1 MQRELL
7 VPPTWR
13 ARVRAALELPIGI
26 FRDFV
31 WADLRAG
38 LIDLRGLDAPTRLL
52 VGIGF
57 ALLVSTVAALLFN
70 ERWREAFT
78 LAPQINGAVGRGSL
92 VPDTLLPVTFFLV
105 AVAWSYGL
113 AGALHAHWLV
123 RVAVNALYLGF
134 AVGWLNMTGSTVLLT
149 APAMV
154 TQGDWLEVGVM
165 VAAVLAVPIIFIA
178 RAKRDARPAW
188 EWLAL
193 FVCVAIFFVVL
204 QARGVAN
211 WRQFDIPIIV
221 GVLQTNLMSYQGFVA
236 PLLLLAGVNIA
247 LFANQAAKW
256 TTEAAEARLH
266 AAWLFGLL
274 AVALALRAWTVLQE
288 TNARLA
294 ENGLAGEVRATLG
307 ALGLFGIIALA
318 YWLVTRLAR
327 GAAFDVKTLAERVRG
342 YALWLILLFGALRI
356 LQFIL
361 INAAQALPP
370 LYALDAWRAHLFAA
384 IDFLRARDTAEWY
397 VIMPLATIA
406 AAIFLARRGAREMA
420 LYFAVTGGAAL
431 WYVATASNGWLNV
444 LRGASAE
451 RVDLCAVMLLVA
463 LALLWTARRGMTLE
477 RAAGLFF
484 LTLLTGLVRQTDFIS
499 SPFSPFLGFAGVG
512 FVAFGILY
520 DAISAGVW
528 ANAESKNFPRV
539 SRIFL
544 YLGYVL
550 LSVLIVNWAL
560 ASHNLDDIEQLT
572 GSVAWRG
579 MEFFGLPL
587 LYAVG
592 AITLARLV
600 LKQEGERE

>member
-13 ARVRAALELPIGI
+13 TRVRHALDLPVEI

-31 WADLRAG
+31 WGDLRAG
-38 LIDLRGLDAPTRLL
+38 LIDLRGLDAPTRVLA
-52 VGIGF
+52 VIGF

-92 VPDTLLPVTFFLV
+92 VPDALLPVTFFLV
-105 AVAWSYGL
+105 AVACSYGL

-123 RVAVNALYLGF
+123 RVAVNVLYLGF
-134 AVGWLNMTGSTVLLT
+134 AIGWLNMTGSTLLLT
-149 APAMV
+149 APAMA
-154 TQGDWLEVGVM
+154 TQGDWLQVGGM
-165 VAAVLAVPIIFIA
+165 TAAVLAVPVIFIA
-178 RAKRDARPAW
+178 RAKRAARPAW

-211 WRQFDIPIIV
+211 WRQFEIPLIV
-221 GVLQTNLMSYQGFVA
+221 GILQTNLMSYQGFVA

-247 LFANQAAKW
+247 LFTNQAAKW
-256 TTEAAEARLH
+256 TTEAAQARLQ

-274 AVALALRAWTVLQE
+274 ALALALRGWTVLQE
-288 TNARLA
+288 TYARLG
-294 ENGLAGEVRATLG
+294 ENGLASEARATLG
-307 ALGLFGIIALA
+307 ALGLFGIIALSS
-318 YWLVTRLAR
+318 WLVARLAR
-327 GAAFDVKTLAERVRG
+327 GRSLDAETLAERVRG
-342 YALWLILLFGALRI
+342 YALWLILAFGALQI
-356 LQFIL
+356 LEFIL
-361 INAAQALPP
+361 ISAAQAIPP
-370 LYALDAWRAHLFAA
+370 LYTLDAWRANFLAA
-384 IDFLRARDTAEWY
+384 VDFLRARDAAEWY
-397 VIMPLATIA
+397 VVAPLAAIA
-406 AAIFLARRGAREMA
+406 AGLALARRGAREMA
-420 LYFAVTGGAAL
+420 LYFVVTGGAAL

-451 RVDLCAVMLLVA
+451 RVDLCAVLLLIA
-463 LALLWTARRGMTLE
+463 LALFWMARRGMTVE

-499 SPFSPFLGFAGVG
+499 SPFSPFLGFAGIG

-520 DAISAGVW
+520 DAITAGVW

-550 LSVLIVNWAL
+550 LGVVIVNWAL
-560 ASHNLDDIEQLT
+560 ASHNLNDIEQLT

-579 MEFFGLPL
+579 MELFGLPL
-587 LYAVG
+587 LYAVA
-592 AITLARLV
+592 AITLQRL
-600 LKQEGERE
+600 KDREMER